1 MLFIVKGEFVGL
13 FGNKCEWVVF
23 VQQLKFVFWVYI
35 GCSRVEV
42 DVVFDQV
49 VVEIGYQRVNVVG
62 GIVFVF
68 VVVEVV
74 LYCFFVF
81 EIMVFVDGVDIVFGW
96 EVYFWMRQVEF
107 VQRMVISE
115 VIDFVVS
122 GVYQYCV

>member
-1 MLFIVKGEFVGL
+1 MYIYWSDFYDMLFIVKGEFVGL

-42 DVVFDQV
+42 DVFFNQV
-49 VVEIGYQRVNVVG
+49 VMEVCNQGVNVVG

-81 EIMVFVDGVDIVFGW
+81 EVVVFVD
-96 EVYFWMRQVEF
+96 
-107 VQRMVISE
+107 
-115 VIDFVVS
+115 
-122 GVYQYCV
+122 